1 MEERFVRVN
10 VVTDARRESISEN
23 ERGGFEISV
32 REPAAENRANARVRE
47 LIAARLRTPLSAV
60 KIVAGHHSSRKTI
73 RIVGG

>member
-1 MEERFVRVN
+1 MDECFVRVN

-23 ERGGFEISV
+23 EKGNFEVSV

-47 LIAARLRTPLSAV
+47 LIAAYLRAPLSAV
-60 KIVAGHHSSRKTI
+60 QIVAGHHRSRKTI